1 MVAGLIAAG
10 PQITP
15 VKTMCGLL
23 HTTLG
28 VDERLVFTCLKALA
42 AEQILT
48 VNTRVVA
55 INTSV
60 LSRHKGRAVV
70 VVHGALARRPGGASR
85 S

>member
-1 MVAGLIAAG
+1 
-10 PQITP
+10 
-15 VKTMCGLL
+15 
-23 HTTLG
+23 
-28 VDERLVFTCLKALA
+28 LVFTCLKALA